1 MKAVAIIANLS
12 KPRVHQIAC
21 RISSWCIQRNIK
33 VYAQRELNCG
43 EISLTLGEPL
53 PQVDVVMVLGGDGT
67 FLSVA
72 RLYSS
77 TEIPFLGVNLGR
89 LGFLTEVEVADLES
103 SLEKLVSK
111 QFFIERRAM
120 LSVRVMRKDME
131 VEQTFALNEV
141 TVAKGPLARIIHLD
155 VEVDNAR
162 VGCYH
167 GDGLIV
173 STPTG
178 STGYSLSAG
187 GPIVSPNVNVM
198 VITPICPHTLHAR
211 PIVVSREAQ
220 IAVDVMSPH
229 QEIVLTVDG
238 QHSFY
243 LQYEDR
249 VEVCNSSFHTSLIRL
264 HGKNFFDILRQKL
277 MDQNRKG

>member
-12 KPRVHQIAC
+12 KPDVQQIAC
-21 RISSWCIQRNIK
+21 RIYDWCRTRNII
-33 VYAQRELNCG
+33 VYAQQELNCG
-43 EISLTLGEPL
+43 DKDFVYGEPL
-53 PQVDVVMVLGGDGT
+53 SDVDLIMVLGGDGT

-72 RLYSS
+72 RQYSDHDV
-77 TEIPFLGVNLGR
+77 PFLGVNLGR
-89 LGFLTEVEVADLES
+89 LGFLTEVEVADLEGA
-103 SLEKLVSK
+103 LEKLVNK
-111 QFFIERRAM
+111 QYFKDHRAM
-120 LSVRVMRKDME
+120 LEIHVVRRGEV

-141 TVAKGPLARIIHLD
+141 TISKGPLSRIIHLD
-155 VEVDNAR
+155 VMVDSVR

-187 GPIVSPNVNVM
+187 GPIVAPNVNLM
-198 VITPICPHTLHAR
+198 IITPICPHTLHAR
-211 PIVVSREAQ
+211 PIVVARDAA
-220 IAVDVMSPH
+220 IAVDVMSPQ

-243 LQYEDR
+243 LEYEDR
-249 VEVCNSSFHTSLIRL
+249 LEIRDSLKQTALVRL
-264 HGKNFFDILRQKL
+264 QGKNFFNILRHKL
-277 MDQNRKG
+277 LEQNRKG

>member
-12 KPRVHQIAC
+12 KPKVQQIAC
-21 RISSWCIQRNIK
+21 RISSWCRKRELK
-33 VYAQRELNCG
+33 VYAQRELSCG
-43 EISLTLGEPL
+43 DERITLGEPL
-53 PQVDVVMVLGGDGT
+53 PPVDVVMVLGGDGT

-72 RLYSS
+72 RLYSG

-89 LGFLTEVEVADLES
+89 LGFLTEVEVADLEN
-103 SLEKLVSK
+103 SLEKLVK
-111 QFFIERRAM
+111 KEFFIERRAM
-120 LSVRVMRKDME
+120 LSVRVLRQDKE
-131 VEQTFALNEV
+131 VEQTFAINEV

-155 VEVDNAR
+155 VEVDKAR

-187 GPIVSPNVNVM
+187 GPIVAPNVNVM

-211 PIVVSREAQ
+211 PIVVSREAA
-220 IAVDVMSPH
+220 IAINVMSPH

-249 VEVCNSSFHTSLIRL
+249 VEVMNSSFHTSLIRL
-264 HGKNFFDILRQKL
+264 HGKDFFDILRQKL